1 METLPDLLSRNAHRI
16 WRGQRARPTGGFIS
30 SGYKALDST
39 IGAGWPTGTL
49 VEVMA
54 IGTGFGRAS
63 LLLPALA
70 TITQT
75 GKTVA
80 WMAANDRPYP
90 PALLQAGVVVER
102 VVIVDADDHRQRLW
116 CAEQSLREPACGA
129 VVMAETRLLSD
140 TLLRRL
146 KLAAAST
153 GCVCFLLRDERVAKS
168 PSPASVRISV
178 RSAPNSPHR
187 YVTMLKCN
195 GQTRRTITLDL
206 DALG

>member
-1 METLPDLLSRNAHRI
+1 
-16 WRGQRARPTGGFIS
+16 
-30 SGYKALDST
+30 
-39 IGAGWPTGTL
+39 
-49 VEVMA
+49 MA

>member
-1 METLPDLLSRNAHRI
+1 MESLPDLLSRNAHRI
-16 WRGQRARPTGGFIS
+16 WRGRSARPTGGFIS
-30 SGYKALDST
+30 SGFRELDST

-54 IGTGFGRAS
+54 MGPALGQAS

-75 GKTVA
+75 GKSVA

-129 VVMAETRLLSD
+129 VVMAETHSLSD

-153 GCVCFLLRDERVAKS
+153 GCVCFLLRDEKVAEN
-168 PSPASVRISV
+168 PSPASLRIRV

-187 YVTMLKCN
+187 YVTVLKCN
-195 GQTRRTITLDL
+195 GQSRRTITLDL
-206 DALG
+206 DARG